1 MFGLPY
7 HVFSG
12 GFGTFRCGKL
22 PDVSFATENIP
33 PIIFQEFA
41 RVTGIEVPADETEI
55 SWDVCVE
62 KLYEEYASP
71 REYFLDNGF
80 LGWDY
85 LPKTRMPGERW
96 RWDPAWQSNE
106 VSATCKRMNFYGEG
120 FLSVEARL
128 TRWGIVLWISTKIQE
143 FQNGYSDRP
152 EEWARILN
160 VLDVREEDI
169 RIALEFTRGMHL
181 LNPISDLIPIR
192 VLEVVTVFRVLFR
205 LSLQLFEQAY
215 NASM

>member
-1 MFGLPY
+1 MLY
-7 HVFSG
+7 YLSSG
-12 GFGTFRCGKL
+12 GFETFRCGKL
-22 PDVSFATENIP
+22 PEAAFTKEEVPHLFAKEV
-33 PIIFQEFA
+33 A
-41 RVTGIEVPADETEI
+41 RVTGINVPADETEI
-55 SWDVCVE
+55 SWDHRLH
-62 KLYEEYASP
+62 KPYDEYADS
-71 REYFLDNGF
+71 REYFMNDGF

-85 LPKTRMPGERW
+85 LPKTRIPGRRW
-96 RWDPAWQSNE
+96 RWNPSWFSHE
-106 VSATCKRMNFYGEG
+106 VSAACIRIRLFEKG
-120 FLSVEARL
+120 FLTVEERL